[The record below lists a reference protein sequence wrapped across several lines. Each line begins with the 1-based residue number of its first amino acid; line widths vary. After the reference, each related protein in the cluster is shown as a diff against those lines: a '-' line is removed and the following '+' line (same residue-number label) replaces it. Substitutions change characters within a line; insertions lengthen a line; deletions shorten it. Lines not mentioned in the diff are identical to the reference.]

1 MKRNQTRNLARLTAQ
16 FFLGSIVLVL
26 ATLAFVWLHVDL
38 ATAAFAYL
46 IVILLF
52 SLMGSF
58 AASALLSI
66 VSVASLAYFF
76 APPIFQFGI
85 DAPHDVVVLVAFFFT
100 SLIVARLIR
109 NTREEKEAALE
120 TEAKLR
126 RSQVDLRDSET
137 EWREVFEHNP
147 VMYFMVDASGTV
159 LNVNTFGAAQLG
171 YLPADLAGQSVLG
184 VFLEEDREFVRN
196 SVAVCLETIGQSHT
210 WEIRKIRKDG
220 SLLWVRENA
229 KALRRPDDQL
239 IVLIACEDITERKH
253 AENALQQSEA
263 YLAQAQELS
272 RTGSFGWSVATGE
285 IVWSRET
292 FRIFQCDEATKPSL
306 QFVLERT
313 HPEDRAAVQK
323 TVDQASR
330 DGKDFEH
337 EYRLLTPNGSVK
349 HLHALARATIDA
361 SGGLEFVG
369 AVTDVTVA
377 KEAEQRLRR
386 SESYLAEAQRL
397 SHTSSWAWDIRRGDF
412 IYRSAEVFRL
422 FGFDPE
428 EVVPAAAIQ
437 ARIPAEDLRQ
447 LGEVIRREVEQKSEE
462 LEFDFRIVLPDGSIK
477 RVHSVAHAV
486 LDGDGEVS
494 ELIGTHMDIT
504 AQYVAREQLEHAIV
518 ALRESEQRFRDYAET
533 ASDWLWET
541 GLDHRVTHLS
551 EHTNAAG
558 ILASGLIGAHR
569 WDTACDLESEPEK
582 WRQHRASLDAHLPF
596 RDLVHRTV
604 NRTGSS
610 IYVRTSGKPFF
621 GANGEFLGYR
631 GVSTDI
637 TAMIR
642 ADEAE
647 QALRKA
653 QAELAHVTRVTTLG
667 ELTASIA
674 HEINQ
679 PLAAIVANAAACLGW
694 IDRETPDLDAA
705 RRSVEWIVDDSN
717 RAGEVIRRVRALA
730 KKTDIEK
737 VPLDINEV
745 VREAVAL
752 VQRELTSNQVSL
764 RMDLT
769 PALPTILGDRVQ
781 LQQVIINLVM
791 NGIEAMQSV
800 TDPPRE
806 LSVRS
811 GQQDMCRVF
820 LTVTDCGVGI
830 STEDAERMFNPFFTT
845 KSGGMGM
852 GLSICRS
859 IVEAHG
865 GQLSACRNAGR
876 GATFQFVL
884 PVHQEDTS

>member
-229 KALRRPDDQL
+229 KALRRADDQL

-477 RVHSVAHAV
+477 RVHSVRTWTSPRNTSQENSWNTP
-486 LDGDGEVS
+486 L
-494 ELIGTHMDIT
+494 
-504 AQYVAREQLEHAIV
+504 
-518 ALRESEQRFRDYAET
+518 LRC
-533 ASDWLWET
+533 
-541 GLDHRVTHLS
+541 V
-551 EHTNAAG
+551 
-558 ILASGLIGAHR
+558 
-569 WDTACDLESEPEK
+569 
-582 WRQHRASLDAHLPF
+582 RASSAFAIMPK
-596 RDLVHRTV
+596 RPPTGCGRPAWI
-604 NRTGSS
+604 TGSPTFRN
-610 IYVRTSGKPFF
+610 IP
-621 GANGEFLGYR
+621 
-631 GVSTDI
+631 
-637 TAMIR
+637 MPP
-642 ADEAE
+642 
-647 QALRKA
+647 
-653 QAELAHVTRVTTLG
+653 
-667 ELTASIA
+667 ASW
-674 HEINQ
+674 
-679 PLAAIVANAAACLGW
+679 P
-694 IDRETPDLDAA
+694 
-705 RRSVEWIVDDSN
+705 
-717 RAGEVIRRVRALA
+717 
-730 KKTDIEK
+730 
-737 VPLDINEV
+737 
-745 VREAVAL
+745 
-752 VQRELTSNQVSL
+752 
-764 RMDLT
+764 
-769 PALPTILGDRVQ
+769 PA
-781 LQQVIINLVM
+781 
-791 NGIEAMQSV
+791 
-800 TDPPRE
+800 
-806 LSVRS
+806 
-811 GQQDMCRVF
+811 
-820 LTVTDCGVGI
+820 
-830 STEDAERMFNPFFTT
+830 
-845 KSGGMGM
+845 
-852 GLSICRS
+852 
-859 IVEAHG
+859 
-865 GQLSACRNAGR
+865 
-876 GATFQFVL
+876 
-884 PVHQEDTS
+884 

>member
-1 MKRNQTRNLARLTAQ
+1 MKRNQTTNLARLAAQ
-16 FFLGSIVLVL
+16 FFLASIALALV
-26 ATLAFVWLHVDL
+26 TLAFVWLHVDL
-38 ATAAFAYL
+38 ATTAFAYL
-46 IVILLF
+46 VVILLF

-58 AASALLSI
+58 TASALLSI

-76 APPIFQFGI
+76 APPIFQFRI
-85 DAPHDVVVLVAFFFT
+85 DAPHHVAVPVAFFFT
-100 SLIVARLIR
+100 SLIVTRLIR
-109 NTREEKEAALE
+109 NTREEKEAALQ

-159 LNVNTFGAAQLG
+159 LNVNAFGAAQLG
-171 YLPADLAGQSVLG
+171 YSPADLIGQSVLN
-184 VFLEEDREFVRN
+184 VFVEEDRAFVRKC
-196 SVAVCLETIGQSHT
+196 VAVCLESVGESHT
-210 WEIRKIRKDG
+210 WEIHKIRKDG
-220 SLLWVRENA
+220 SMLWVRENA
-229 KALRRPDDQL
+229 KAMRRSAGEL
-239 IVLIACEDITERKH
+239 IILIACEDITERKRT
-253 AENALQQSEA
+253 ENALQQSEA

-272 RTGSFGWSVATGE
+272 RTGSFGWSVASGD
-285 IVWSRET
+285 IVWSKET
-292 FRIFQCDEATKPSL
+292 FRIFGCDPTTRPTL
-306 QFVLERT
+306 QLVIERT
-313 HPEDRAAVQK
+313 HPDDRDAVRE
-323 TVDQASR
+323 TTDQASR
-330 DGKDFEH
+330 DQKDFEH
-337 EYRLLTPNGSVK
+337 EYRLLLPDGSIK
-349 HLHALARATIDA
+349 HVHALARATIDA
-361 SGGLEFVG
+361 SGGLELVG

-377 KEAEQRLRR
+377 REAEQKLRR

-397 SHTSSWAWDIRRGDF
+397 SHTSSWAWDVRRNDF

-422 FGFDPE
+422 FGFDPDE
-428 EVVPAAAIQ
+428 AVSAAAIQ
-437 ARIPAEDLRQ
+437 ARIPAEDLQQ
-447 LGEVIRREVEQKSEE
+447 LGEVVRRAVRQKSGE
-462 LEFDFRIVLPDGSIK
+462 LEFDFRIVLPDGSVK
-477 RVHSVAHAV
+477 RVHSVAHAI

-494 ELIGTHMDIT
+494 EILGTHMDIT
-504 AQYVAREQLEHAIV
+504 AQYAARQQLEQAVV
-518 ALRESEQRFRDYAET
+518 ALLESEQRFRDYAET

-541 GLDHRVTHLS
+541 GPDHRVTHLS

-558 ILASGLIGAHR
+558 ILASGLIGAYR
-569 WDTACDLESEPEK
+569 WDIACDLESEAEK
-582 WRQHRASLDAHLPF
+582 WRQHRATLDAHLPF
-596 RDLVHRTV
+596 RDLVYRTV
-604 NRTGSS
+604 SRTGSS

-647 QALRKA
+647 QALREA

-694 IDRETPDLDAA
+694 LDREKPDLDAA

-752 VQRELTSNQVSL
+752 VQRELASNQVSL

-800 TDPPRE
+800 TDQPRE
-806 LSVRS
+806 LAMRS
-811 GQQDMCRVF
+811 GQHDMCRVF

-865 GQLSACRNAGR
+865 GRLSACRNAR
-876 GATFQFVL
+876 QGATFQFVL
-884 PVHQEDTS
+884 PLHQEDTS